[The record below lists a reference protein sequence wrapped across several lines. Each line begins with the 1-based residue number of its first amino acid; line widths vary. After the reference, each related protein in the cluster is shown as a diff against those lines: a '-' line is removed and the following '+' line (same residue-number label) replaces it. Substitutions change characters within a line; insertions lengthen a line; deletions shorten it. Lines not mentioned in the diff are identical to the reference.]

1 MAYVTY
7 LKVIVSNQN
16 SQILTLRLVPLSLYL
31 PTSKVIRK
39 LELVLVQNPVLHQHL
54 LIPNLA
60 LLELPDDGCYFAL
73 SSPVCLPA
81 STGAPTIIL

>member
-7 LKVIVSNQN
+7 LKVTVSNQN
-16 SQILTLRLVPLSLYL
+16 SQILTLRLVPLS
-31 PTSKVIRK
+31 

-60 LLELPDDGCYFAL
+60 LLELPDDGCCFAL